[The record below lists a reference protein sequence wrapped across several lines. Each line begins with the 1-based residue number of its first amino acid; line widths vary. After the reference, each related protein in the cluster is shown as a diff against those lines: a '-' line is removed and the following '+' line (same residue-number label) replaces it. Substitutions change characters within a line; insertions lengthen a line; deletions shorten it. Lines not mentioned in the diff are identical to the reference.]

1 MIVTCPACSTR
12 FMVDARAIGETG
24 RKVRCG
30 RCSQV
35 WLQKSAAEM
44 PWLELAAATRAER
57 KERAAAGAQPPDEM
71 RRVQLPSVPP
81 PPRNR
86 RLIIGWAGLAAAVVL
101 LILGATLS
109 RQWMVAHWPAT
120 ERLYAAFGADSTAPG
135 SGLEFRRVEPSRTT
149 EEGQPALVIQ
159 GEITNVSSGV
169 RQVPKLKAIL
179 HDKAEHELQSV
190 SFPPPQD
197 QLAPGETLSFKTTI
211 TRPKDGASGIVVTFD
226 TGT

>member
-30 RCSQV
+30 RCSHT
-35 WLQKSAAEM
+35 WMQKSAAEM
-44 PWLELAAATRAER
+44 PWLERAAATRAER
-57 KERAAAGAQPPDEM
+57 LERAAAAEQPSET

-81 PPRNR
+81 PQRNR
-86 RLIIGWAGLAAAVVL
+86 RLMIGWAGLAAAVVL
-101 LILGATLS
+101 LILGATLT
-109 RQWMVAHWPAT
+109 RHWMVAHWPAT
-120 ERLYAAFGADSTAPG
+120 ERLYAAFGADSGAPG

-159 GEITNVSSGV
+159 GEITNVSSAV

-197 QLAPGETLSFKTTI
+197 RLAPGETLSFKTTI
-211 TRPKDGASGIVVTFD
+211 PRPKDGASGIVVTFD